1 MAKIEMAIRDAI
13 ARGARKHIR
22 SAATPLRR
30 DVRRLRQAVRELRA
44 QVATLRDTAARWA
57 DSQSSRG
64 WQPGISEDEAA
75 AVLAQVVPQ
84 VVSGLTPGG
93 QVPSDDELGQ
103 LAAKFG
109 A

>member
-1 MAKIEMAIRDAI
+1 
-13 ARGARKHIR
+13 
-22 SAATPLRR
+22 
-30 DVRRLRQAVRELRA
+30 
-44 QVATLRDTAARWA
+44 
-57 DSQSSRG
+57 
-64 WQPGISEDEAA
+64 
-75 AVLAQVVPQ
+75 VLAQVVPQ

>member
-1 MAKIEMAIRDAI
+1 MSGQDIRGVVGD
-13 ARGARKHIR
+13 
-22 SAATPLRR
+22 
-30 DVRRLRQAVRELRA
+30 DAVRA
-44 QVATLRDTAARWA
+44 VAEQT
-57 DSQSSRG
+57 
-64 WQPGISEDEAA
+64 GISEDEAA
-75 AVLAQVVPQ
+75 DVLAKVVPQ